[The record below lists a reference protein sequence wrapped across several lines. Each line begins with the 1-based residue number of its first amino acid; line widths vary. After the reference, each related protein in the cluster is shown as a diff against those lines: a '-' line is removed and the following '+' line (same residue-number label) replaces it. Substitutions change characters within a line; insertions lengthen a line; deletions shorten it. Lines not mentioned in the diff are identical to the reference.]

1 MMMVVLLFIIS
12 LMLYRE
18 RLKLRQ
24 ELLRKQKEDSVSATV
39 AAGANTSN
47 TKSISNINNNST
59 ISTTNKNND
68 SRSNNVS
75 SNHDD
80 EVMSFE
86 PITDT

>member
-1 MMMVVLLFIIS
+1 MF
-12 LMLYRE
+12 YRE

-24 ELLRKQKEDSVSATV
+24 ELLRKQKEDSASAT
-39 AAGANTSN
+39 AAVGANISNN

-59 ISTTNKNND
+59 ISTTNKKND
-68 SRSNNVS
+68 SRSNDVS

-86 PITDT
+86 PITDA